1 METKE
6 AQILE
11 GKQTEEIN
19 KRDEHKQLIETINI
33 LREKLIKNSGDTKN

>member
-6 AQILE
+6 VQKLE
-11 GKQTEEIN
+11 EIQTEEIN

-33 LREKLIKNSGDTKN
+33 LREKLIKSSGDTKN